1 MARILVVEDS
11 PVEARHVEFILAGAG
26 HACTV
31 VPGGPEAI
39 EAIRRCPPDLVLTD
53 FHMPR
58 MSGLELASVLKTE
71 FPGVPVVMTTD
82 RGSEELAVQ
91 SLRAGASGYLPKRY
105 LARDLVNLAEELL
118 AVGTMRAEQ
127 SKLLSRM
134 TGAEYRFVLEND
146 PSLSSQV
153 VGQVEGVLKQFGAF
167 SEATQMR
174 LGIAVHEAVV
184 NAVVHGNLEVSSDLK
199 LNDWEAYHA
208 LVKRRSG
215 EAPYRDRRVTVTI
228 RATREPL
235 LEVTVRD
242 EGRGYDPA
250 ALPDPTEPEN
260 IERACGRGLL
270 MIRTF
275 FDEVTHTD
283 GGRVIVMAKRG

>member
-11 PVEARHVEFILAGAG
+11 PVEARHVEFILTGAG
-26 HACTV
+26 HTCAV
-31 VPGGPEAI
+31 VPGGAEAL
-39 EAIRRCPPDLVLTD
+39 AAVRACPPDLVLTD
-53 FHMPR
+53 FHMPQ
-58 MSGLELASVLKTE
+58 MSGLELAGALKTE

-105 LARDLVNLAEELL
+105 LARDLVNLTEELL
-118 AVGTMRAEQ
+118 AVGAMRADQ

-153 VGQVEGVLKQFGAF
+153 VGQVEAVLKQFNIF
-167 SEATQMR
+167 TEATQMR

-208 LVKRRSG
+208 AVKARAA
-215 EAPYRDRRVTVTI
+215 EAPYRDRRVAVTI
-228 RATREPL
+228 RASRAPS
-235 LEVTVRD
+235 LEVEVRD
-242 EGRGYDPA
+242 QGRGYDPA
-250 ALPDPTEPEN
+250 ALPDPTDPEN
-260 IERACGRGLL
+260 VERACGRGLL
-270 MIRTF
+270 LIRTF
-275 FDEVTHTD
+275 FDEVSHSD
-283 GGRVIVMAKRG
+283 GGRCITMAKRG